1 MYVKYMNIVI
11 EICDLVSKIFV
22 KHVSLRFE
30 IVFGGWGF
38 GDVGQVCD
46 KCRYSLLCL
55 FMCHRSRT

>member
-30 IVFGGWGF
+30 IVLGGG
-38 GDVGQVCD
+38 G
-46 KCRYSLLCL
+46 LE
-55 FMCHRSRT
+55 M

>member
-1 MYVKYMNIVI
+1 MYVKYMNIVT

-30 IVFGGWGF
+30 IVWGGF

-46 KCRYSLLCL
+46 KCQYSLLCL
-55 FMCHRSRT
+55 FMCQSQ